1 MQRLVTDRLLAG
13 KAGVRMLVAVLQEQT
28 PLGPTDADLVEVALR
43 DLAPPADWPYWLLV
57 LEAAQNRAV
66 GAVEAWLDSGEL
78 EEDPT
83 DYLLE
88 LLEQVL
94 ERGAGSLLT
103 MERFEAL
110 AVDAFGRVVDIDE
123 LVGPACYL
131 VNIVLASPD
140 ALNTVLGE
148 PDDECPNLR

>member
-1 MQRLVTDRLLAG
+1 
-13 KAGVRMLVAVLQEQT
+13 
-28 PLGPTDADLVEVALR
+28 
-43 DLAPPADWPYWLLV
+43 
-57 LEAAQNRAV
+57 
-66 GAVEAWLDSGEL
+66 VEAWLDSGEL
-78 EEDPT
+78 DEDAT

-123 LVGPACYL
+123 LVGPACYV

-148 PDDECPNLR
+148 PDDQRPT